1 MTDIRLPGLYA
12 RTEYLIEQAARLQD
26 ERDRVL
32 DEYWLRVQ
40 EIQDIVLEEADR
52 GEA

>member
-1 MTDIRLPGLYA
+1 MGDIRLPGLYA
-12 RTEYLIEQAARLQD
+12 RAEYLIEQASRLRE
-26 ERDRVL
+26 ERDAVL

-40 EIQDIVLEEADR
+40 EIQDIVLEAAD